1 MDSNEL
7 KAQMVLKGKTVT
19 GLIQELNK
27 IYSVKMSKSS
37 FYKKLNGTNEFKINE
52 ILAMYMLLEMNIEQ
66 LQQIFFNK
74 KVS

>member
-1 MDSNEL
+1 MDSNGL

-27 IYSVKMSKSS
+27 VYSVKMSKSS

-52 ILAMYMLLEMNIEQ
+52 ILAMYMLLEMNNEQ